1 MIFISVLCLGIAGIA
16 LSIDRQSY
24 QQIVF
29 EAEHTN
35 DPAVKQALQTLISK
49 GILRAEAG
57 GTSRVSQVSADCQV
71 LVGEG
76 LVRSALMRDFLKK
89 ELPKEILELNLR
101 FDASSIG
108 INGRLDGPLFI
119 NPRFESRIE
128 FAFLKENSFRMNII
142 GLKVM
147 GFELTVFSRLLKK
160 YVDDALKRVFI
171 KGCTTRATDGAD
183 GSVAIDVTI
192 NPEGFVPGIGQKAVL
207 SGFEMSGRMLRFSF
221 TLTK

>member
-1 MIFISVLCLGIAGIA
+1 
-16 LSIDRQSY
+16 
-24 QQIVF
+24 
-29 EAEHTN
+29 
-35 DPAVKQALQTLISK
+35 LQTLTSK
-49 GILRAEAG
+49 GMLRVDT
-57 GTSRVSQVSADCQV
+57 GTAVRSSSTAADCQV

-101 FDASSIG
+101 FDDSSIG

-119 NPRFESRIE
+119 NPRFEARIE
-128 FAFLKENSFRMNII
+128 FAFVKTNSYRMNIR

-147 GFELTVFSRLLKK
+147 GFELKVFSSMLKK

-192 NPEGFVPGIGQKAVL
+192 NPDGFVPGIGQKAVL
-207 SGFEMSGRMLRFSF
+207 SGLELSGRMLRFSF